1 MDVNI
6 NSVTGIPHVDTPL
19 DFGLNNTVLI
29 VLIVVIIG
37 FYLLFAS
44 LGGSSSS
51 RTSSSVGGVGTSSKS
66 KSSLEILIWGV
77 FIVLILMNG
86 MMYFFNVDITT
97 SVKNLFSNTP
107 EIDVLVNNKTEIG
120 EDNDSGAD
128 SGDNGSGPGGGDGP
142 GGGGGDSG
150 GSNEEPVP
158 EIMAGKQVFHIPGNK
173 YVYEDAGAICDAY
186 GARLANYKEIEDA
199 YKKGA
204 DWCSYGW
211 SADQMAL
218 FPTQY
223 DKWQNLQ
230 KIQDHE
236 NDCGR
241 PGINGGFIANPNVRF
256 GINCYGHKPKITQ
269 EEEEL
274 MDNSSE
280 YPKTNSEI
288 EFDNRVDA
296 WREKLPDILVA
307 PFNHNNWSVI

>member
-6 NSVTGIPHVDTPL
+6 NSVTGIPHVNTPL

-29 VLIVVIIG
+29 VLIVVIIA

-44 LGGSSSS
+44 LGGSGTTGT
-51 RTSSSVGGVGTSSKS
+51 TSGVDGVGTSSKS

-86 MMYFFNVDITT
+86 MMYFFNIDITT
-97 SVKNLFSNTP
+97 SIKNLFSTTP
-107 EIDVLVNNKTEIG
+107 EIDVLVNNQTNIG
-120 EDNDSGAD
+120 ETHGGDIDPQDYPDDD
-128 SGDNGSGPGGGDGP
+128 SGD
-142 GGGGGDSG
+142 DSQVP
-150 GSNEEPVP
+150 EVPEVP
-158 EIMAGKQVFHIPGNK
+158 EIMGGKQVFHIPGNK
-173 YVYEDAGAICDAY
+173 YGFEDAGAICDAY

-211 SADQMAL
+211 SSDQMAL

-230 KIQDHE
+230 KIKGHE

-256 GINCYGHKPKITQ
+256 GINCYGHKPKITD
-269 EEEEL
+269 EEERL
-274 MDNSSE
+274 MDSYSE
-280 YPKTNSEI
+280 YPKTNAEI
-288 EFDNRVDA
+288 AFDKKVEK
-296 WREKLPDILVA
+296 WRRKLPDILVA
-307 PFNHNNWSVI
+307 PFNHNNWSII